1 MDIDTLDLIDQYLRG
16 TLSETEKKAFEKR
29 IAWLPDCE
37 FGWLLQEFQPL

>member
-29 IAWLPDCE
+29 IATE
-37 FGWLLQEFQPL
+37 ENLQEESHIFES